1 MPKWGLT
8 AAQRGSSPWGIAE
21 KWLQPG
27 KTITDPVHGDIH
39 VNRLEQ
45 AIIDSR
51 PVQRLRR
58 VRQLGT
64 THLVYPGATH
74 TRLSHAL
81 GTLRAAQ
88 DLLDAVVDNRNR
100 PGRTDD
106 YFAEW
111 SATTP
116 PAEAGEQTIS
126 QFDRELAKVTVLARL
141 GALLHDLN
149 HVPFGH
155 TIEDDLEV
163 LRPHDENS
171 ARLGRLW
178 NQLPPEVLA
187 ALRAE
192 GPTLEQQ
199 VKQLIV
205 SKDPDGNAWPDESFE
220 YPFVA
225 DIVGNTICADLID
238 YLQRD
243 HAFTGLPI
251 ALGDRFKDDFYV
263 SPSSEVHF
271 PKQEVHFPKKL
282 VIRVTRHGHER
293 HDVITELLKFLRYRY
308 ELSERALAHHAKL
321 AADAMI
327 GKLLEMR
334 SDWLWWSE
342 ANVRQ
347 PAAAARHRKDIDA
360 LRAAMREI
368 GGDELCKEITAG
380 VEQRL
385 EHDFLAY
392 GDDGLLEQLRDW
404 GSADE
409 AAEDGRRSAVGELAS
424 DVLDRRLY
432 KRIGRADARHDIALS
447 KRIYDKFGKR
457 APRRELEEAAARW
470 AGLDRRWEV
479 VLWLPSP
486 KMRLKIAEVLVDHG
500 GRINHLDRIAR
511 ERAEDIY
518 RAHESLWGVS
528 AYVHPDVD
536 AAARE
541 RLLAYFGYRLGVE
554 FLDERGASAPS
565 LEELVFGAIEQEDGT
580 TFEEDHR
587 QQLRGALRSDVVAA
601 HHGSDPT
608 FDDLVSRA
616 RLIAD
621 ALRLL
626 PAAATPSD
634 IDD

>member
-8 AAQRGSSPWGIAE
+8 AAQRKSAPWGIAE
-21 KWLQPG
+21 TWLQPG
-27 KTITDPVHGDIH
+27 KTITDPVHGDIY
-39 VNRLEQ
+39 VNKLEQ
-45 AIIDSR
+45 AIIDS
-51 PVQRLRR
+51 PPMQRLRR

-88 DLLDAVVDNRNR
+88 DLLDAVIDNRNR

-111 SATTP
+111 STALP
-116 PAEAGEQTIS
+116 PETAGEQANS
-126 QFDRELAKVTVLARL
+126 EFDRELAKVTVLVRL

-163 LRPHDENS
+163 LTSHDENT
-171 ARLGRLW
+171 ARLTRLW
-178 NQLPPEVLA
+178 NELPPEVLA

-199 VKQLIV
+199 VQRLIV
-205 SKDPDGNAWPDESFE
+205 SKDANGNGWSDDSFV

-225 DIVGNTICADLID
+225 DIVGNTICADLVD

-271 PKQEVHFPKKL
+271 PKKM
-282 VIRVTRHGHER
+282 VIRVTRQGHER
-293 HDVITELLKFLRYRY
+293 HDVITELLKYLRYRY

-342 ANVRQ
+342 ANEREPV
-347 PAAAARHRKDIDA
+347 AAAKHRKDIGA
-360 LRAAMREI
+360 LRAAIREI
-368 GGDELCKEITAG
+368 GGDELGAEITAA

-385 EHDFLAY
+385 EQAFLAY

-404 GSADE
+404 GQADE
-409 AAEDGRRSAVGELAS
+409 AAEDGRRSAVGELAG
-424 DVLDRRLY
+424 DVLNRHLY

-447 KRIYDKFGKR
+447 KRIYDRFGTR
-457 APRRELEEAAARW
+457 GPRRELEQDAARW

-479 VLWLPSP
+479 VIWLPSP
-486 KMRLKIAEVLVDHG
+486 KMRLKVAEVLVDHG
-500 GRINHLDRIAR
+500 GRINHLDRIAQ

-528 AYVHPDVD
+528 AYAHPNVSP
-536 AAARE
+536 AARE
-541 RLLAYFGYRLGVE
+541 RLLSYLGYRLGVE
-554 FLDERGASAPS
+554 FLDEAGTAAASP
-565 LEELVFGAIEQEDGT
+565 EELVMRATEEEIGGPFDEDQRR
-580 TFEEDHR
+580 E
-587 QQLRGALRSDVVAA
+587 LRSVARSDLVAA
-601 HHGSDPT
+601 HGGSDPT
-608 FDDLVSRA
+608 FSDLVA
-616 RLIAD
+616 RT
-621 ALRLL
+621 RL
-626 PAAATPSD
+626 AAESLLAR
-634 IDD
+634 